1 MRRSKQQL
9 TNEEAIEILRTETS
23 GVFAVSGDCGYPY
36 AVPMSYVF
44 SDGKIYFHCAKS
56 GHKLDGVKR
65 DNKAS
70 FCVIHKDDVVPE
82 EFTTYYK
89 SVIVFGKVR
98 IIDSGEEMV
107 NAARILG
114 KKYYPEVTENILDEE
129 ITKFKDNMLIL
140 VLEAEHITGKCAKEL
155 ISK

>member
-9 TNEEAIEILRTETS
+9 TDEEAIEILRTETS

-70 FCVIHKDDVVPE
+70 VCVIHKEDVVPE
-82 EFTTYYK
+82 EFTTYDK
-89 SVIVFGKVR
+89 SVSVFSFSYRQVQA
-98 IIDSGEEMV
+98 I
-107 NAARILG
+107 
-114 KKYYPEVTENILDEE
+114 
-129 ITKFKDNMLIL
+129 
-140 VLEAEHITGKCAKEL
+140 
-155 ISK
+155 